1 MMTRWRKR
9 ARFSAASWIRRTP
22 RKDCAPC
29 ARGAR
34 RNGAGVEYKRR
45 GAMIKRQFL
54 QPEDMWARI
63 ENGNLLYV
71 PVVTVHGT
79 DHAHVYLA
87 GQMAREPSGAIVGV
101 GDMRAQIRKTC
112 ENIGKGLAYAGATFD
127 DVVRATTYVTDIE
140 EYYRVSDERF
150 KFFRNQRPASV
161 LVQISRLGHRDA
173 MVEIEV
179 EAIIEPE
186 RLKTRT

>member
-1 MMTRWRKR
+1 MM
-9 ARFSAASWIRRTP
+9 
-22 RKDCAPC
+22 
-29 ARGAR
+29 
-34 RNGAGVEYKRR
+34 E
-45 GAMIKRQFL
+45 RQFL
-54 QPEDMWARI
+54 QPSDMWARV
-63 ENGNLLYV
+63 ENGELLYV

-87 GQMAREPSGAIVGV
+87 GQMAREPGGAITLP

-140 EYYRVSDERF
+140 EYYRCSDERF
-150 KFFRNQRPASV
+150 KFFRRNRPASV
-161 LVQISRLGHRDA
+161 LIQVSRLGHKEA

-179 EAIIEPE
+179 EAIIEPS
-186 RLKTRT
+186 RLRKHPAKP

>member
-1 MMTRWRKR
+1 
-9 ARFSAASWIRRTP
+9 
-22 RKDCAPC
+22 
-29 ARGAR
+29 
-34 RNGAGVEYKRR
+34 
-45 GAMIKRQFL
+45 MIKRQFM
-54 QPEDMWARI
+54 QPKDMWARI

-87 GQMAREPSGAIVGV
+87 GQMARTPSGEIVTK
-101 GDMRAQIRKTC
+101 GDMRVQLRTTC
-112 ENIGKGLAYAGATFD
+112 ENIQKGLEYAGATFD

-140 EYYRVSDERF
+140 EYYRCSDERF
-150 KFFRNQRPASV
+150 KFFRKNRPASV
-161 LVQISRLGHRDA
+161 LIQVSRLGHRDA

-186 RLKTRT
+186 RLKHYSA

>member
-1 MMTRWRKR
+1 
-9 ARFSAASWIRRTP
+9 
-22 RKDCAPC
+22 
-29 ARGAR
+29 
-34 RNGAGVEYKRR
+34 
-45 GAMIKRQFL
+45 MIKRQFL
-54 QPEDMWARI
+54 QPKDMWARV

-87 GQMAREPSGAIVGV
+87 GQMAREPGGAIVGI
-101 GDMRAQIRKTC
+101 GDMRAQMRKTC

-150 KFFRNQRPASV
+150 KYFKNHRPASV
-161 LVQISRLGHRDA
+161 LIQVSRLGHKDA
-173 MVEIEV
+173 IIEIEV
-179 EAIIEPE
+179 EAIIEPA
-186 RLKTRT
+186 RLRYHPA